1 VLRARALKEE
11 QLKCTTARA
20 EALAR
25 GEDPDEL
32 LPQSEK
38 EIEQG
43 KSPRLKYPL
52 KPSGKAVKGGIA
64 LTWRLMRQADGRWA
78 VSFTTDVAGA
88 PLVTGPS
95 TRSC

>member
-1 VLRARALKEE
+1 VRIEGLRFKHGAAQLRHALAQPARGARALKEE
-11 QLKCTTARA
+11 QLKCTTTRA

-43 KSPRLKYPL
+43 KSPRLKYLLRPL
-52 KPSGKAVKGGIA
+52 GKAVKGE
-64 LTWRLMRQADGRWA
+64 
-78 VSFTTDVAGA
+78 S
-88 PLVTGPS
+88 P
-95 TRSC
+95 

>member
-1 VLRARALKEE
+1 VRIEGLRFKHGAAQPARGARALKEE
-11 QLKCTTARA
+11 QLKCTTTRA

-43 KSPRLKYPL
+43 KSPRLKYLLRPL
-52 KPSGKAVKGGIA
+52 GKAVKGE
-64 LTWRLMRQADGRWA
+64 
-78 VSFTTDVAGA
+78 S
-88 PLVTGPS
+88 P
-95 TRSC
+95 